1 MRSVSFE
8 VDGRLCGKRDLKP
21 GALAST
27 IGDPAPPQRPGA
39 AQPAPTAQPTF
50 VMAVERTLHHFPLDP
65 FSRQARLALGEK
77 RLAFEEVVERYWD
90 RPDTLAALNP
100 SGVPPVL
107 VEAPDNGER
116 VVVCEAR
123 AILEYLEDSYAEA
136 PLLGGDAAERAEA
149 RRIQQWFD
157 RKFDFEVNAF
167 LLYEKMEK
175 RLLGLGAPDLA
186 GIRRGRDG
194 VRSHFH
200 YLDQLLNERE
210 WLAGRRM
217 SLADIAA
224 AGHVSV
230 VDYIGE
236 APWEQFKNVKTWY
249 MKIKSRPCFRPLL
262 SDRLPGLPPSAHYHD
277 LDF

>member
-1 MRSVSFE
+1 
-8 VDGRLCGKRDLKP
+8 
-21 GALAST
+21 
-27 IGDPAPPQRPGA
+27 
-39 AQPAPTAQPTF
+39 
-50 VMAVERTLHHFPLDP
+50 MAVERTLHHFPLDP

-77 RLAFEEVVERYWD
+77 KLAFEEVVERYWD
-90 RPDTLAALNP
+90 RPEGLSALNP

-107 VEAPDNGER
+107 VEQDGEQR
-116 VVVCEAR
+116 LIVCESR
-123 AILEYLEDSYAEA
+123 AVLEYLEEA
-136 PLLGGDAAERAEA
+136 HREPPLLSRDAAERAEA

-167 LLYEKMEK
+167 LLY
-175 RLLGLGAPDLA
+175 PDLA

-194 VRSHFH
+194 VRSHF
-200 YLDQLLNERE
+200 YYIDQLLNERE
-210 WLAGRRM
+210 WLAGRRI
-217 SLADIAA
+217 SLADITA
-224 AGHVSV
+224 AGHISV
-230 VDYIGE
+230 IDYIGE

>member
-1 MRSVSFE
+1 
-8 VDGRLCGKRDLKP
+8 
-21 GALAST
+21 
-27 IGDPAPPQRPGA
+27 
-39 AQPAPTAQPTF
+39 
-50 VMAVERTLHHFPLDP
+50 MAVERTLHHFPLDP

-77 RLAFEEVVERYWD
+77 KLAYEDVVERYWD
-90 RPDTLAALNP
+90 RPEGLGALNP

-107 VEAPDNGER
+107 VEQKDDQR
-116 VVVCEAR
+116 LVICESR
-123 AILEYLEDSYAEA
+123 AVLEYLEETYRE
-136 PLLGGDAAERAEA
+136 PQLLSGDPVERAEA

-194 VRSHFH
+194 VRSHL
-200 YLDQLLNERE
+200 YYIDQLLNARE
-210 WLAGRRM
+210 WLAGRRI
-217 SLADIAA
+217 SLADLTA
-224 AGHVSV
+224 AGHISV
-230 VDYIGE
+230 IDYIGE